1 MHVTV
6 ASTLL
11 DLAAKL
17 LGWAVFGWT
26 LVLADRV
33 DDFLG
38 GTVMGR
44 MRRRGRDGGAVRA
57 AHCPCRVRARCGVP
71 ADHRK
76 RWRHAD
82 RGTAR

>member
-6 ASTLL
+6 VSTLV

-38 GTVMGR
+38 GTVMDR
-44 MRRRGRDGGAVRA
+44 VRRRGRDGAVRA
-57 AHCPCRVRARCGVP
+57 GHCPCRVRARCGVP
-71 ADHRK
+71 AGHRA
-76 RWRHAD
+76 RWRHAG
-82 RGTAR
+82 RGAAR